1 MLAAQTSRTYENP
14 GIASFY
20 RTGIVEHGGLLI
32 RSSGPQSVPALLGR
46 FYAYH
51 SIMNHEAFGLDLGS
65 AITDAF
71 DDLTREK
78 VDYASDPGRW
88 ARERGKMHIWSKQLE
103 VMESVRDNRRSVIRA
118 CHSSGKSY
126 IAATIACWWLDSHPP
141 GEAFVLSTAPTAPQV
156 RAILWRNI
164 NRIHAS
170 AKLPG
175 RCNQQEWLMPTG
187 DGSEELVGIGR
198 KPSEHSEGAFQ
209 GIHARYVL
217 VILDESQGVPKS
229 LWDGTESI
237 ASNKHA
243 RVLAIGNPDTTSGPF
258 VDACNS
264 PSLWNEIHI
273 GFKHTP
279 ASTGEEVPEEV
290 ADGLISRE
298 WAEDRRIAWGEDSA
312 LYQSKVLGELPT
324 GEIDPWRVISEE
336 DAAKCRYID
345 EAYEDD
351 PDAVRIGGLDVG
363 GGGDR
368 TVLVERVGSAVK
380 RIESFTDRDP
390 MSTVGRLVHLIEEW
404 NLEKVRV
411 DVIGVGWGVSGRL
424 REVLKERGSKCKVQ
438 GVNFASRSTQPKR
451 FANIRAEAYWNGRE
465 LSRNKAWSLA
475 SLDNDAIA
483 ELTVPRYKIADSSGK
498 ILIEAKD
505 DIRERLG
512 RSPDIADALLL
523 AFYDGTGNA
532 EAHDPRQAYA
542 GARLDQITGTYSHF
556 GGPQIEGLPFSI
568 PTPLGGRLTR

>member
-1 MLAAQTSRTYENP
+1 MDLN
-14 GIASFY
+14 
-20 RTGIVEHGGLLI
+20 
-32 RSSGPQSVPALLGR
+32 
-46 FYAYH
+46 
-51 SIMNHEAFGLDLGS
+51 MDLGA

-71 DDLTREK
+71 DDLTRVK
-78 VDYASDPGRW
+78 IDYAGDPVRW
-88 ARERGKMHIWSKQLE
+88 ADEQAHTFLWSRQRMILE
-103 VMESVRDNRRSVIRA
+103 SIRDNRRTAVHS
-118 CHSSGKSY
+118 CHNVGKTFTSAV
-126 IAATIACWWLDSHPP
+126 AAMWWIFSHPP
-141 GEAFVLSTAPTAPQV
+141 GEAFVISTAPTAVQV
-156 RAILWRNI
+156 KSLLWREI
-164 NRIHAS
+164 GRLHSKAD
-170 AKLPG
+170 LPG
-175 RCNQQEWLMPTG
+175 RTNQTELYLPAG
-187 DGSEELVGIGR
+187 NGEELVAFGR
-198 KPSEHSEGAFQ
+198 TTSEHNEAAFN
-209 GIHARYVL
+209 GIHAKYVL
-217 VILDESQGVPKS
+217 VILDEASGVPEPI
-229 LWDGTESI
+229 WNAAESI
-237 ASNKHA
+237 ASNKHS
-243 RVLAIGNPDTTSGPF
+243 RILAIANPDVPTGPF
-258 VDACNS
+258 ADACASSS
-264 PSLWNEIHI
+264 PYNTIHI
-273 GFKHTP
+273 GYEHTP
-279 ASTGEEVPEEV
+279 NVTGEKVPTELL
-290 ADGLISRE
+290 DYLISSE
-298 WAEDRRIAWGEDSA
+298 WAEDRKQAWGEDSA
-312 LYQSKVLGELPT
+312 LYQAKVLGQFPT
-324 GEIDPWRVISEE
+324 GEFDPWRVMSEI
-336 DAAKCRYID
+336 DVAKCRYID

-351 PDAVRIGGLDVG
+351 PDAVRIGGIDVG

-380 RIESFTDRDP
+380 RIESFSDRDP
-390 MSTVGRLVHLIEEW
+390 MATVGRLVHLIEEW

-542 GARLDQITGTYSHF
+542 GARLDEVAGTYSHF

>member
-1 MLAAQTSRTYENP
+1 
-14 GIASFY
+14 
-20 RTGIVEHGGLLI
+20 
-32 RSSGPQSVPALLGR
+32 
-46 FYAYH
+46 
-51 SIMNHEAFGLDLGS
+51 MNLDLGA

-71 DDLTREK
+71 DDLTRVR
-78 VDYASDPGRW
+78 VDYASDPYRW
-88 ARERGKMHIWSKQLE
+88 ATERANVHIWSKQKE
-103 VMESVRDNRRSVIRA
+103 IMNSVRDNRRTIARA
-118 CHSSGKSY
+118 CHSAGKSY
-126 IAATIACWWLDSHPP
+126 IAALTACWWLDSHKP
-141 GEAFVLSTAPTAPQV
+141 GEAFILTTAPTAPQV

-170 AKLPG
+170 AGLPG
-175 RCNQQEWLMPTG
+175 RCNQTEWLMPNENG
-187 DGSEELVGIGR
+187 VDELVGIGR
-198 KPSEHSEGAFQ
+198 KPSEHSEGSFQ

-217 VILDESQGVPKS
+217 VILDEAQGVPDV
-229 LWDGTESI
+229 LWQATESI
-237 ASNKHA
+237 ASNSKA
-243 RVLAIGNPDTTSGPF
+243 RILAIGNPDVTSGPY
-258 VDACNS
+258 VDACKS
-264 PSLWNEIHI
+264 SLWNEVHI
-273 GFKHTP
+273 GFDSTP
-279 ASTGEEVPEEV
+279 AATGEEVPEEV
-290 ADGLISRE
+290 ADGLISAE
-298 WAEDRRIAWGEDSA
+298 WANDRRIAWGEDSA
-312 LYQSKVLGELPT
+312 LYQSKVLGEIPR
-324 GEIDPWRVISEE
+324 GDIDPWRIISEE

-351 PDAVRIGGLDVG
+351 PESVRIGGIDVG

-380 RIESFTDRDP
+380 RIESFSDRDP
-390 MSTVGRLVHLIEEW
+390 MATVGKLVHLIEEW

-542 GARLDQITGTYSHF
+542 GARLDEVSGNYSHF
-556 GGPQIEGLPFSI
+556 GGPQIPGLPFSI
-568 PTPLGGRLTR
+568 PTPIGGRLTR